1 MHSKYSY
8 SDLILV
14 RKLKKDNKKAFE
26 LIFGKYKEKL
36 YFFALSYLNSAT
48 ETDEIIQV
56 VFISLWEHRHSINET
71 LSLKNY
77 LYKSTINTIYNYFK
91 HKAIRQKYL
100 DYSMAY
106 EIKEDNYTQESI
118 NLNDLKRSL
127 DSLIE
132 RLPDSQQ
139 KIFKMSRWEGLSHI
153 EIANRLGLSIRS
165 VENQVYRAM
174 RFIKENLKEEFY
186 F

>member
-1 MHSKYSY
+1 MS
-8 SDLILV
+8 LV
-14 RKLKKDNKKAFE
+14 RKLKKDNRKAFE
-26 LIFGKYKEKL
+26 LIFDKYKEKL
-36 YFFALSYLNSAT
+36 YFFALGYLNNVT
-48 ETDEIIQV
+48 ETEEIIQT
-56 VFISLWEHRHSINET
+56 VFISLWEHRHSVNET

-77 LYKSTINTIYNYFK
+77 LYKSTVNTIYNHFK

-100 DYSMAY
+100 DYSLVY
-106 EIKEDNYTQESI
+106 EMKEDNYTQESI
-118 NLNDLKRSL
+118 NHNDLKKL
-127 DSLIE
+127 VDTLIE
-132 RLPDSQQ
+132 RLPSGQQ

-153 EIANRLGLSIRS
+153 EIANRLGLSVRS